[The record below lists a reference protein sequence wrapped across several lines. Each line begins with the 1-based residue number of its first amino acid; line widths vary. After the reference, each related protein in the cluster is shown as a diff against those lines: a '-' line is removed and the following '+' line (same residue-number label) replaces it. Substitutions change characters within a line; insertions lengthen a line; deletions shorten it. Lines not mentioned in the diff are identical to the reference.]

1 MPLEASSA
9 PVQPGQTAPFDPS
22 GPGFEA
28 AHRRLLGHHDL
39 QFDFTP
45 YVPPKPPS
53 TRSPPGWLTAL
64 AHLFKLAAPVL
75 EVIFW
80 IGVAAAVLL
89 ILYLVARELGFIR
102 WGARRNFGR
111 ADFQYQPDADVA
123 RTLLADA
130 DALAAEGRFAEAVH
144 VLLQRS
150 IEDMRAR
157 RPRAVAPSL
166 TSRDIAVLPALPETV
181 RPAFAAMARV
191 VEHSLFGGRPVAPS
205 DFAAARQSY
214 EAFAF
219 PGAWS

>member
-1 MPLEASSA
+1 MPIEASSA
-9 PVQPGQTAPFDPS
+9 PVSPGQIAASDPS
-22 GPGFEA
+22 AAAFEA
-28 AHRRLLGHHDL
+28 AHRRLLSHHEL

-45 YVPPKPPS
+45 YAPPKQTP
-53 TRSPPGWLTAL
+53 PPGWLIAL
-64 AHLFKLAAPVL
+64 AQLFKAMAPVL

-80 IGVAAAVLL
+80 AGVAAVVVL

-102 WGARRNFGR
+102 WGKRRGIGK
-111 ADFQYQPDADVA
+111 ADFQYQPEAAMA
-123 RTLLADA
+123 RALLADA

-150 IEDMRAR
+150 IEDMRTR
-157 RPRAVAPSL
+157 RPRAVSPSL
-166 TSRDIAVLPALPETV
+166 TSRDIAVLPVLPETV
-181 RPAFAAMARV
+181 RPAFAAMAGL
-191 VEHSLFGGRPVAPS
+191 VEHSLFGGRPVASS

>member
-1 MPLEASSA
+1 MPLEASST
-9 PVQPGQTAPFDPS
+9 PVQPGQTAPFDPL
-22 GPGFEA
+22 GPAFEA
-28 AHRRLLGHHDL
+28 AHRRLLSHHEL

-53 TRSPPGWLTAL
+53 PPPGWLVAL
-64 AHLFKLAAPVL
+64 ARLFKLASPVL
-75 EVIFW
+75 EVVFW
-80 IGVAAAVLL
+80 LGVAAVVVL

-102 WGARRNFGR
+102 WGRRRTLGGV
-111 ADFQYQPDADVA
+111 DFQYQPDADVA

-181 RPAFAAMARV
+181 RPAFAAMAGV
-191 VEHSLFGGRPVAPS
+191 VEHSLFGGRTVAPS
-205 DFAAARQSY
+205 DFAAARRSY